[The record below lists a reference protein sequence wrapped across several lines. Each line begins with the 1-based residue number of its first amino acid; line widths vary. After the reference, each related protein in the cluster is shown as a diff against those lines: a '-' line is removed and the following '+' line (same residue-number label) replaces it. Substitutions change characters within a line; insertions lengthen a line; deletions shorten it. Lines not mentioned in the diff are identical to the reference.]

1 MNKRIK
7 MVPVFFMY
15 FNSFD
20 LVDTFFMLP
29 VFCMDVWFPYPVI
42 VLSCFLFR
50 FTKTPKSLN
59 HSVFLLKKI

>member
-1 MNKRIK
+1 MGKRIK
-7 MVPVFFMY
+7 MALVFIMC

-29 VFCMDVWFPYPVI
+29 VFCMDVWIRYTVI

-50 FTKTPKSLN
+50 FTKTPKSLT

>member
-1 MNKRIK
+1 MDKRIK
-7 MVPVFFMY
+7 MALVFFMY

-29 VFCMDVWFPYPVI
+29 VFCMDVWFSYLVI

-50 FTKTPKSLN
+50 FTKAPKSLN